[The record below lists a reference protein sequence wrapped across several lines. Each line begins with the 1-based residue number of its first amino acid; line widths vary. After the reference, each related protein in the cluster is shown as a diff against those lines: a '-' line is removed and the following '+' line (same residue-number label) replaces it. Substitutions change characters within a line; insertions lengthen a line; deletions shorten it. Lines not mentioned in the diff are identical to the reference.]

1 MIRSAVANESC
12 AAIRLFSFRCK
23 RRIASCCLAVF
34 ATVASISMDGN
45 RGSLVMYYSVSNAA
59 NKALSPLVAVFGM
72 EKVAAAV
79 AFLVLEYRHVESGEE
94 KSL

>member
-1 MIRSAVANESC
+1 
-12 AAIRLFSFRCK
+12 
-23 RRIASCCLAVF
+23 
-34 ATVASISMDGN
+34 MDGN